1 MSLTPLRRV
10 KFMNLDFRDEVWK
23 RTPKS
28 IQQLFVSRLIGKLEV
43 IDLRQCDL
51 SSEDMLLFRTYPGL
65 PRLKELVLSG
75 NSFGRDGALAI
86 AGMSQLKEL
95 ESLDLVSNQIDDVG
109 ARAIAQSPYLGK
121 LKELRITRNPI
132 RSKRSWTLLELRFG
146 SALL

>member
-1 MSLTPLRRV
+1 
-10 KFMNLDFRDEVWK
+10 
-23 RTPKS
+23 
-28 IQQLFVSRLIGKLEV
+28 
-43 IDLRQCDL
+43 
-51 SSEDMLLFRTYPGL
+51 
-65 PRLKELVLSG
+65 
-75 NSFGRDGALAI
+75 
-86 AGMSQLKEL
+86 MSQLKEL